1 MGIFIYVGTM
11 EKKKSF
17 VLYCDIEP
25 TIAKLTDDE
34 AGKLFK
40 HLLQYVNDKN
50 PILDD
55 RFLDVV
61 FEPIKQSL
69 KRDLEKRSETKE
81 KRAEAGSLGWQ
92 ARAKNLANQANAS
105 KSKQSVAN
113 QAVSVSVNVSD
124 SDIKKEGLQKDYI
137 LKTRNQL
144 HTLLTEWWYVGLSIP
159 LRRSE
164 DLEKARKVLE
174 KKWISDEEWKV
185 WIRNYAKDIEKRD
198 KKQSYAEHRFTLLQF
213 IKQSNWI
220 VNFI

>member
-1 MGIFIYVGTM
+1 M

-50 PILDD
+50 PTLDD

-81 KRAEAGSLGWQ
+81 KRAEAGSLG
-92 ARAKNLANQANAS
+92 
-105 KSKQSVAN
+105 
-113 QAVSVSVNVSD
+113 
-124 SDIKKEGLQKDYI
+124 
-137 LKTRNQL
+137 
-144 HTLLTEWWYVGLSIP
+144 
-159 LRRSE
+159 
-164 DLEKARKVLE
+164 
-174 KKWISDEEWKV
+174 
-185 WIRNYAKDIEKRD
+185 
-198 KKQSYAEHRFTLLQF
+198 
-213 IKQSNWI
+213 
-220 VNFI
+220 

>member
-1 MGIFIYVGTM
+1 M

-17 VLYCDIEP
+17 VLYCDIEL

-50 PILDD
+50 PTLDD

-81 KRAEAGSLGWQ
+81 KRAEAGSLWWQ

-105 KSKQSVAN
+105 KGKQKVAN

-124 SDIKKEGLQKDYI
+124 SDIKKEGLKKDYI

-144 HTLLTEWWYVGLSIP
+144 HTLLTEWGYVGLSIP

-174 KKWISDEEWKV
+174 KKWVTDEERKM

-198 KKQSYAEHRFTLLQF
+198 KKQSYADHRFTLLQF
-213 IKQSNWI
+213 IKQGNWI

>member
-1 MGIFIYVGTM
+1 M

-50 PILDD
+50 PTLDD

-105 KSKQSVAN
+105 KCKQKVAN

-124 SDIKKEGLQKDYI
+124 NDIKKEGLKSDYI

-144 HTLLTEWWYVGLSIP
+144 HTLLTEWGYVGLSIP

-174 KKWISDEEWKV
+174 KKWVTDEERKM

-198 KKQSYAEHRFTLLQF
+198 KKQSYADHRFTLLQF